1 MEKYE
6 MNDSLKWDREEETE
20 ALRILLQKKADQCI
34 IRGQSL
40 GGDEEVQSLSRRVNE
55 LIAGT
60 QSKEQGEQ

>member
-6 MNDSLKWDREEETE
+6 MNDSLKWDREEEME

-34 IRGQSL
+34 IRRQSL

>member
-1 MEKYE
+1 
-6 MNDSLKWDREEETE
+6 MNDSLKWDREEEME

-34 IRGQSL
+34 IRRQSL

>member
-1 MEKYE
+1 

-40 GGDEEVQSLSRRVNE
+40 GGDEEVQS
-55 LIAGT
+55 

>member
-1 MEKYE
+1 
-6 MNDSLKWDREEETE
+6 MNDSLKWDREEEME
-20 ALRILLQKKADQCI
+20 ALRILLQKKTDQCI
-34 IRGQSL
+34 IRRQSL

>member
-1 MEKYE
+1 
-6 MNDSLKWDREEETE
+6 MNDSLKWDREEEME

-55 LIAGT
+55 LIAGK